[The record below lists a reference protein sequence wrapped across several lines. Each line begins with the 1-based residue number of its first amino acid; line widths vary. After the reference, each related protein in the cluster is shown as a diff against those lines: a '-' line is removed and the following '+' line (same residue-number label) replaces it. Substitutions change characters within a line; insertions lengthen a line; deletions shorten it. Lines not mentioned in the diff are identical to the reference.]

1 MKKSH
6 KFILAG
12 VVFACV
18 LGYLF
23 FTGFKSESVYYL
35 EVSEV
40 KQNPEKYNSKG
51 MRVTGEV
58 VAGTITKDF
67 KNQYLAFT
75 IKDIKGSEDTMKV
88 VYHGIIPDTFK
99 EDIHVIVEGKYDI
112 GAQVFNAATVL
123 TKCPSKYEAEVE
135 QK

>member
-1 MKKSH
+1 MKRSY

-12 VVFACV
+12 LVFAGV
-18 LGYLF
+18 IAYLF
-23 FTGFKSESVYYL
+23 ISGFSQESVYYL

-40 KQNPEKYNSKG
+40 KHNPEKYNEKG

-58 VAGTITKDF
+58 IPGTVTKDF
-67 KNQYLAFT
+67 KKQYLAFT
-75 IKDIKGSEDTMKV
+75 IRDIKGADTMKV

-99 EDIHVIVEGKYDI
+99 EGIHVIIEGKYNVDRQEFD
-112 GAQVFNAATVL
+112 ASTVL
-123 TKCPSKYEAEVE
+123 TKCPSKYEAKVE